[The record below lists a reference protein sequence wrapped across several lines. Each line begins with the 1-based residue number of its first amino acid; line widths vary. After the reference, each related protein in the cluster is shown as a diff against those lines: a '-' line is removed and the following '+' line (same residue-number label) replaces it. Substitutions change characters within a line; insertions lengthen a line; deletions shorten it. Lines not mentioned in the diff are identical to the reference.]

1 MEEHFSHNGRLGIPI
16 PAFDREWDEYSPK
29 TQQMILFQWEKI
41 RGRIPDRI
49 AELEVDINRKQS
61 ELSDEGNFERSCRLN
76 SEISE
81 LASVI
86 NDCGYGIERIR
97 IFQGRCIHKKTFPQ
111 RKGFWP
117 LINLFLVP

>member
-1 MEEHFSHNGRLGIPI
+1 MEEHFSHNSRLGIDI
-16 PAFDREWDEYSPK
+16 PNFDREWDEYSPK

-49 AELEVDINRKQS
+49 AELEEDINRKQA

-86 NDCGYGIERIR
+86 NDLWLWYRTNQDITGKM
-97 IFQGRCIHKKTFPQ
+97 HS
-111 RKGFWP
+111 
-117 LINLFLVP
+117 